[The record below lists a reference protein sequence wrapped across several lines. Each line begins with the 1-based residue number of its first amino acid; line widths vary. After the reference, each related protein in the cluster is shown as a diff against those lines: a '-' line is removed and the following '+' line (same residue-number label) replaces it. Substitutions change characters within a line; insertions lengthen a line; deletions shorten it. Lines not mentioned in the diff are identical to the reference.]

1 MDLKFNINCN
11 ILIYIILFINLYE
24 IGSSISLNYPSSVC
38 LPNGKIFIIRETG
51 ITIYDHLL
59 TTKIKDILTFPSN
72 ETITENDL
80 SRITTTFSEDDNIFS
95 VIKDKI
101 YIFDNKGNLL
111 FHNNTSILKK
121 GVEPKYYSL
130 NVVKKKD
137 NLYRFAIHYKV
148 EYDFY
153 RNYYNYNK
161 TSNET
166 ISNGSYSDDS
176 IYYYSE
182 SYNTQYS
189 GYLYYDKSDH

>member
-1 MDLKFNINCN
+1 MSNGNIFV
-11 ILIYIILFINLYE
+11 ILE
-24 IGSSISLNYPSSVC
+24 
-38 LPNGKIFIIRETG
+38 KG
-51 ITIYDHLL
+51 ITIYDHLK
-59 TTKIKDILTFPSN
+59 TKQIEDVVTFSKGDEI
-72 ETITENDL
+72 ETNDL
-80 SRITTTFSEDDNIFS
+80 SRITTAFEDEYLFCI
-95 VIKDKI
+95 IKDKI
-101 YIFDNKGNLL
+101 YIFNDKGNLL

-153 RNYYNYNK
+153 RNYYYYNK

-176 IYYYSE
+176 IYYYSY